1 MKKLLEPFSKIT
13 IHGGTY
19 HSKFL
24 IKDLERVALL
34 AGVEL
39 AKEIEKCEGLGEFEC
54 FGRTYSLSS
63 FGDTSYAEPL
73 VIEAWLLSFMLE
85 NKLFDGILT
94 SDEAKNILLEEYGVG
109 YEEAFRPTNYVDS
122 EDDDAY
128 ENAFFDQISIMAIED
143 KLILFLGV
151 IAHSLGYQFDSVKTH
166 FRGEGEKLNY
176 DECNSEL
183 LASISAD

>member
-13 IHGGTY
+13 ICETY
-19 HSKFL
+19 HSDSL

-39 AKEIEKCEGLGEFEC
+39 AKKVEQCGGLGEFES

-63 FGDTSYAEPL
+63 FADTYEEPL

-85 NKLFDGILT
+85 NKLFDGIL
-94 SDEAKNILLEEYGVG
+94 SSSEAKQILLEEYGVG
-109 YEEAFRPTNYVDS
+109 YGEPFRPTEYVDS

-128 ENAFFDQISIMAIED
+128 ENAFFDQISICAIED

-151 IAHSLGYQFDSVKTH
+151 IAHSLGYQFDSVKKH
-166 FRGEGEKLNY
+166 FSGEGEKLNF
-176 DECNSEL
+176 DESNSVL
-183 LASISAD
+183 LASFSGD